1 MLAMRLVRLIEAHS
15 DNLSRGL
22 AEQIRKSERASDF
35 RKIPTEDLRLAA
47 TEVYRN
53 LGEWLLQKTERDIA
67 ERFRAV
73 ATRRAAEGIGLHQFV
88 WALMLSRDHL
98 WHFLR
103 RESFADNVVAM
114 HGEMELLT
122 LLNQFFDRAIY
133 HAIVGY
139 AEAAEAEVKEAKS
152 ELQRARD
159 LAISI
164 GLMTA
169 KNDEQFLE
177 SGIE

>member
-15 DNLSRGL
+15 EELSRGL
-22 AEQIRKSERASDF
+22 AEQIRKSERAPDF

-47 TEVYRN
+47 TEVYRK

-73 ATRRAAEGIGLHQFV
+73 GARRSAEGIALHQCV

-103 RESFADNVVAM
+103 HESFADNIVAL
-114 HGEMELLT
+114 HGEMELLS

-133 HAIVGY
+133 HAILGY
-139 AEAAEAEVKEAKS
+139 TEAAESEVKT

-159 LAISI
+159 LALSI
-164 GLMTA
+164 GLMSA
-169 KNDEQFLE
+169 KNDERFV
-177 SGIE
+177 